1 MYKIINPY
9 NKFVW
14 EKTIKQVNTH
24 TKYTW
29 GEGAV
34 CFVAKRFF
42 KEEEEIREA
51 RWSGHILTITDGFT
65 NIIFLFVNPSAMLL
79 IQVTRHCTGFPV

>member
-24 TKYTW
+24 TNTR
-29 GEGAV
+29 GG
-34 CFVAKRFF
+34 R
-42 KEEEEIREA
+42 
-51 RWSGHILTITDGFT
+51 G
-65 NIIFLFVNPSAMLL
+65 LFVLL
-79 IQVTRHCTGFPV
+79 QRGFLRKKKK

>member
-29 GEGAV
+29 GRG
-34 CFVAKRFF
+34 
-42 KEEEEIREA
+42 
-51 RWSGHILTITDGFT
+51 
-65 NIIFLFVNPSAMLL
+65 LFVLL
-79 IQVTRHCTGFPV
+79 QRGFLRKKNK

>member
-24 TKYTW
+24 TKYIW
-29 GEGAV
+29 GEGV
-34 CFVAKRFF
+34 VRFVANRFF
-42 KEEEEIREA
+42 KEEGEIRE
-51 RWSGHILTITDGFT
+51 GLTDGFT
-65 NIIFLFVNPSAMLL
+65 DIIFLFVNPSTMLL
-79 IQVTRHCTGFPV
+79 I